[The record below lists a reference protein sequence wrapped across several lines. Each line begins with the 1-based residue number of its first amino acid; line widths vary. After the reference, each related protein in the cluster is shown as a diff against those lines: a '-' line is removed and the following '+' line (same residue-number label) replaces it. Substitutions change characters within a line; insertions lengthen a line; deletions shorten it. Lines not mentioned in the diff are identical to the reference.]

1 MEGGVQREDVI
12 QIKRQ
17 RFRLDGNAACAQK
30 NLEGFGCDGFAGF
43 SVFGCDGDG
52 SGGGRAQA
60 ARGYADGRDG
70 FVACV
75 PFDIAAAYGKRI
87 AVAGKNLERR
97 VGSASERDCGS
108 GGRKSGKHRPNDKH
122 HKEQGKAAVLQ
133 KNHSLK
139 TACFVLLRKRPSR
152 GCGGR
157 WTIILPFLHT
167 A

>member
-1 MEGGVQREDVI
+1 MEGGVQIDGVI
-12 QIKRQ
+12 RIKRQ

-97 VGSASERDCGS
+97 VGSASERDFGS

-139 TACFVLLRKRPSR
+139 TAYFVSLRKRPSR
-152 GCGGR
+152 ERGGQG
-157 WTIILPFLHT
+157 TIILPCLRT

>member
-1 MEGGVQREDVI
+1 M
-12 QIKRQ
+12 
-17 RFRLDGNAACAQK
+17 LDGNAACAQK

-97 VGSASERDCGS
+97 VGSASERDFGS

-122 HKEQGKAAVLQ
+122 HKEQDKAAVLQ

-139 TACFVLLRKRPSR
+139 TA
-152 GCGGR
+152 
-157 WTIILPFLHT
+157 
-167 A
+167 